1 VVNVKLKPQDENQ
14 DTPPIPEYQQIL
26 FFLKKEEVTIAEK

>member
-14 DTPPIPEYQQIL
+14 DKQPIPEYQQIL
-26 FFLKKEEVTIAEK
+26 FFLKKEEVTIGEK